1 MSRSTTPLRDQAL
14 ALAAQCAQVWRD
26 DSDSQAQPPIQV
38 YYAIDVDVINLYCDP
53 HGNAGYA
60 EVFSQFRDLNPRL
73 ANVLGDFIVRRGL
86 GVAQRPK
93 QQGHSGEG
101 ESVAKPL
108 IVMAPHDRELQRVV
122 AAISRKALS
131 RVASPSLDE
140 GVKRGLE
147 ELELACLSGQSLG
160 EAIRLL
166 ETVPGLGDFLRPEH
180 GPAEELERL
189 NALPAGCLL
198 PLSQVAALSH
208 LKLPPRR
215 LGEDDVFDERVQR
228 WFDALLKDY
237 GDSRSGSSTWPAPS
251 SQSGSKRDNLRD
263 DAVVLAGL
271 EVLNEALA
279 PSQGAVRGRLC
290 LITGAPRLHRVARQM
305 KQPAHSDFEDFA
317 SAYLRHPLAFVGS
330 RGLFEVSPTAPGAG
344 ALAQDQELRT
354 SEWLAICFPT
364 LIQQVPHGNAWR
376 ISLKHDSDL
385 SATMDLPEAA
395 VQELRD
401 AVVKSDERLQ
411 AQRDHERK
419 GQFFAYF
426 KTQVA
431 DSNFDADQLWARFW
445 QWRVQSELIQLALK
459 SAPFGLAE
467 LLSDPKNRRQGVPAL
482 RFDRP
487 DFAEVQQGYEG
498 LSADLFKPR
507 ADLTAQQWAS
517 LLAEVLERV
526 GETDRS
532 GYHKLVL
539 LGYVHACTDS
549 WQQAR
554 SLCRTALMTIDHIA
568 DRKSDDKRRGRE
580 AAYLL
585 AVAERRLFWPRG
597 NGLKFARQA
606 LDEAMRRDEPGS
618 QDVRFES
625 EKLAQ
630 EVGQLQLEI
639 YQRSRDFAD
648 LSVVAQKDLLG
659 LTQALLKLADVAQ
672 VDDDHGVRCWVARQ
686 CLTNALVVA
695 IFGYRVPRQ
704 PYAQLVGG
712 AVEALERLSKL
723 ELAPSLPGE
732 AVGKRRYVDK
742 TSDFLWLIATVIF
755 DRDFGRKRAAA
766 DMLIS
771 RHDEFV
777 AENTELSSFW
787 MARNKYLFELV
798 QEAASDR

>member
-26 DSDSQAQPPIQV
+26 DSDSQAQPPIPV
-38 YYAIDVDVINLYCDP
+38 HYAVDVDVIKLYCDP
-53 HGNAGYA
+53 QGVAGYA
-60 EVFSQFRDLNPRL
+60 EVFYQFKDLNPRL

-86 GVAQRPK
+86 VEARRPMT
-93 QQGHSGEG
+93 EG
-101 ESVAKPL
+101 QMIEDRVTARPL

-122 AAISRKALS
+122 AAISRNALRRTVS
-131 RVASPSLDE
+131 RSLD
-140 GVKRGLE
+140 GRVKQSLE
-147 ELELACLSGQSLG
+147 ELRLAHLSGQSLDK
-160 EAIRLL
+160 AIRLL
-166 ETVPGLGDFLRPEH
+166 EKVPGLVDCLRPEP

-189 NALPAGCLL
+189 EALPAGCLL
-198 PLSQVAALSH
+198 PLSQVAGLSH
-208 LKLPPRR
+208 LAPPPRR
-215 LGEDDVFDERVQR
+215 LGEDAEFDERVQR
-228 WFDALLKDY
+228 WFDALLADY
-237 GDSRSGSSTWPAPS
+237 GESRSGSWTGTEPS
-251 SQSGSKRDNLRD
+251 SHSGSKRDNLRD

-271 EVLNEALA
+271 EILNEALA
-279 PSQGAVRGRLC
+279 PSEGAARGRLC

-305 KQPAHSDFEDFA
+305 KLPAHRDFDDFA
-317 SAYLRHPLAFVGS
+317 SAYLRHPLAFVGA
-330 RGLFEVSPTAPGAG
+330 RGLFEVSPPALSAG
-344 ALAQDQELRT
+344 GLAQDQELRT

-364 LIQQVPHGNAWR
+364 LIEQVPNGNTWQFT
-376 ISLKHDSDL
+376 LKDDADL
-385 SATMDLPEAA
+385 SATMDLPKAA
-395 VQELRD
+395 VQEWRD

-426 KTQVA
+426 KAQVA

-487 DFAEVQQGYEG
+487 DFAEVQRGYEG
-498 LSADLFKPR
+498 LSADLFKPK
-507 ADLTAQQWAS
+507 ADSTAQQWAS

-539 LGYVHACTDS
+539 LGYIHACTDS

-568 DRKSDDKRRGRE
+568 DRKPGDKRRGRE

-597 NGLKFARQA
+597 DGLKFARQA
-606 LDEAMRRDEPGS
+606 LEEAVGRDESGS
-618 QDVRFES
+618 QDPRFVS

-630 EVGQLQLEI
+630 EVGQLQLEV

-648 LSVVAQKDLLG
+648 LSVLANKDLLG
-659 LTQALLKLADVAQ
+659 LMQELLRLALEVQEDV
-672 VDDDHGVRCWVARQ
+672 DHGVRCWVARQ

-695 IFGYRVPRQ
+695 IFGYRVPGQ
-704 PYAQLVGG
+704 PFAQLVGG
-712 AVEALERLSKL
+712 AVQALERLSEF
-723 ELAPSLPGE
+723 ELAPSLPNE
-732 AVGKRRYVDK
+732 VSGKRRYVDK

-755 DRDFGRKRAAA
+755 DHDFARKRVAAN
-766 DMLIS
+766 LLKG
-771 RHDEFV
+771 RYDESG

-798 QEAASDR
+798 QSAASD